1 VRERGRQRERERE
14 SLTPVAEIQSEIQL
28 YHMAGIFGGGT
39 CVCVCVCVCVCARAR
54 VLACVRAC
62 MLFCVYVHACVCLC
76 AIFIERASAQA
87 DGPYFN
93 TTAYFNSIFQ
103 QHISTCHPEISPS
116 KTLPFLFFSFL
127 FFFRPRS
134 RARNQDKSGDGKKG
148 TGRQEGRSGGGEAR
162 GNGRCSHS
170 QLFCQN
176 PSLS

>member
-1 VRERGRQRERERE
+1 MRERGRQRERERE

-76 AIFIERASAQA
+76 AIFIEKASAQA

-93 TTAYFNSIFQ
+93 SIFQ
-103 QHISTCHPEISPS
+103 YVTRKSVQAKH
-116 KTLPFLFFSFL
+116 FLFFSFL
-127 FFFRPRS
+127 FFSFFVRGLVHETKT
-134 RARNQDKSGDGKKG
+134 RAA
-148 TGRQEGRSGGGEAR
+148 T
-162 GNGRCSHS
+162 
-170 QLFCQN
+170 
-176 PSLS
+176 